1 VSAPADPVLKEW
13 EGSLGAVIRWR
24 NNSRQVLHT
33 QVPQHKEFS
42 MSKPKMVDSR
52 ERHDVV
58 RVVLCNTLEAPFP
71 EWKRIIFVTING
83 DVLLAAD

>member
-1 VSAPADPVLKEW
+1 
-13 EGSLGAVIRWR
+13 
-24 NNSRQVLHT
+24 
-33 QVPQHKEFS
+33 